1 MMTKYPQVARRWL
14 VGAVCVMG
22 SQMTWAATAVV
33 DFSELVEQNAKA
45 VVNISASTKAKKGQM
60 QQQQQIYQIQ
70 ER

>member
-45 VVNISASTKAKKGQM
+45 VVNISASISA
-60 QQQQQIYQIQ
+60 
-70 ER
+70 